1 MKKMKRIYKTPS
13 IDRMETVA
21 MEMFCQSIE
30 EYKIQGDSYDDD
42 SD

>member
-1 MKKMKRIYKTPS
+1 MKRIYKTPGIES
-13 IDRMETVA
+13 METVVT
-21 MEMFCQSIE
+21 EMFCQSIE